1 MDVGQQ
7 TQGLDNFLKRYSLE
21 EFVFHF
27 RSNRDARA
35 LDFRTA
41 AFRENLCKANSCTPE
56 EYVVNRTWVP
66 FEI

>member
-7 TQGLDNFLKRYSLE
+7 TQGLDNFLKRYCLE

-27 RSNRDARA
+27 RGKRNARA
-35 LDFRTA
+35 LDFLTA
-41 AFRENLCKANSCTPE
+41 AFRENLCKANGCAPE
-56 EYVVNRTWVP
+56 EYVVNRTWVT